1 MFRRLLAA
9 LGPQRAH
16 RRTAKQLLAASA
28 YLLTTMVGVG

>member
-9 LGPQRAH
+9 LSPQRAH
-16 RRTAKQLLAASA
+16 RRTAAQLLTTSA